1 MNDALLRG
9 VNLLRME
16 IAKQDPRA
24 TRTSMIFL
32 LTDGQATSGIT
43 NTERILSGM
52 KEANREHPRISVFA
66 VGLGQGNFIFCSI
79 SIKDQAFRKNKL
91 TNIILT
97 CHQSPQN
104 FLISFLFLLV
114 GVDWEFLQKVSLQNS
129 GWARRVYN
137 APDTALQIQE
147 CFDEIATPVLLKVRA
162 RYTDSKINKSDKQL
176 KQLLIALT

>member
-16 IAKQDPRA
+16 IAKQDRRA

-66 VGLGQGNFIFCSI
+66 VGLGQGNFTVFTI
-79 SIKDQAFRKNKL
+79 SVKA
-91 TNIILT
+91 
-97 CHQSPQN
+97 PM
-104 FLISFLFLLV
+104 FLMF
-114 GVDWEFLQKVSLQNS
+114 WENYVN
-129 GWARRVYN
+129 W
-137 APDTALQIQE
+137 
-147 CFDEIATPVLLKVRA
+147 
-162 RYTDSKINKSDKQL
+162 
-176 KQLLIALT
+176 